1 MNICVGNFLEGCN
14 SIIKKYLYSTFQKA
28 TMDRNSNPSVKLLA
42 EEQNLDL
49 YKRIFDLLPAI
60 VFIKGRNNELLKFN
74 KAFEDFMRISQED
87 LMTKTTA
94 ELFPEAEKYAGDDM
108 EVIETAKPKLNII
121 EEVIVPGDVAWLK
134 TDKVPLTN
142 EKGEIIGVLGVSYE
156 ITQQKTIQDKLA
168 AAQEKLRRL
177 NNELESRVKERTKE
191 LMRSN
196 DELKRINTDL
206 DNFIYIASHDLK
218 SPIDNI
224 EGFIHLLK
232 DSLAGKTTEEEEEF
246 LDRMTTSVNRFR
258 KTIIELRR
266 ITSVQ
271 RHLEDNVEDTNLDT
285 VLEDIKTEIY
295 YLIENTGATINTSF
309 QVPVVKYGIKNIK
322 SILYNLIT
330 NAIKFR
336 SPERNPVIKIS
347 TRETKEGVLLIVED
361 NGLGLTP
368 EEKNKLFIMFKRLHD
383 HVEGTGVG
391 LYIVKRIVESTG
403 GKIEV
408 ESEKGKSTTF
418 KVLLKSKQ

>member
-1 MNICVGNFLEGCN
+1 MSDTTDDKKNYYCWYHKNFF
-14 SIIKKYLYSTFQKA
+14 SYS
-28 TMDRNSNPSVKLLA
+28 
-42 EEQNLDL
+42 
-49 YKRIFDLLPAI
+49 
-60 VFIKGRNNELLKFN
+60 
-74 KAFEDFMRISQED
+74 
-87 LMTKTTA
+87 
-94 ELFPEAEKYAGDDM
+94 
-108 EVIETAKPKLNII
+108 
-121 EEVIVPGDVAWLK
+121 WLK

>member
-1 MNICVGNFLEGCN
+1 MEH
-14 SIIKKYLYSTFQKA
+14 
-28 TMDRNSNPSVKLLA
+28 NSNPSVKLLA
-42 EEQNLDL
+42 EEQNFDL

-74 KAFEDFMRISQED
+74 KAFEDFMRIPRED
-87 LMTKTTA
+87 LITKTTA
-94 ELFPEAEKYAGDDM
+94 ELFPDAEKYAADDM
-108 EVIETAKPKLNII
+108 EVIETGKPKLNII
-121 EEVIVPGDVAWLK
+121 EEVIVPGDVTWLK
-134 TDKVPLTN
+134 TDKIPLTN
-142 EKGEIIGVLGVSYE
+142 ENGEIIGVLGISHD
-156 ITQQKTIQDKLA
+156 ITLQKTVQDKLA
-168 AAQEKLRRL
+168 ATQEKLRRL

-196 DELKRINTDL
+196 EELKRINTDL

-232 DSLAGKTTEEEEEF
+232 DSLTGRTTEEEDEF

-271 RHLEDNVEDTNLDT
+271 RHLGDNIEDTNLDM
-285 VLEDIKTEIY
+285 VLEDIKTEIS
-295 YLIENTGATINTSF
+295 YLIENTGAVITTSF
-309 QVPVVKYGIKNIK
+309 HVPAVKYGIKNVK

-336 SPERNPVIKIS
+336 SPERKPEIKIS
-347 TRETKEGVLLIVED
+347 TIETKEGVLLTVED

-391 LYIVKRIVESTG
+391 LYIVKRIVEATG
-403 GKIEV
+403 GRIEV

-418 KVLLKSKQ
+418 KILLKSKQ